1 MDTRR
6 NRSTV
11 AVIVALALAA
21 LLTAG
26 CGGTKV
32 ENVDPT
38 TEGYVSG
45 RWNDSDA
52 QATAEVLIP
61 DCLEKPWLP
70 EFRGAHD
77 QARPRI
83 VIGDIENNT
92 SEHISKDVF
101 MNELQR
107 VLINSGLVRFVADEG
122 IRADLMR
129 EVDWQSGMA
138 KDGGVADDVAGGV
151 SGADFMMLG
160 TISSIVDQAASDA
173 IVFYQVDL
181 SLVDLR
187 TWEKVWIGSAKRKHL
202 VSGAK
207 TRF

>member
-1 MDTRR
+1 MLR
-6 NRSTV
+6 
-11 AVIVALALAA
+11 
-21 LLTAG
+21 
-26 CGGTKV
+26 
-32 ENVDPT
+32 
-38 TEGYVSG
+38 
-45 RWNDSDA
+45 
-52 QATAEVLIP
+52 
-61 DCLEKPWLP
+61 
-70 EFRGAHD
+70 
-77 QARPRI
+77 
-83 VIGDIENNT
+83 
-92 SEHISKDVF
+92 
-101 MNELQR
+101 
-107 VLINSGLVRFVADEG
+107 
-122 IRADLMR
+122 
-129 EVDWQSGMA
+129 WQSGMA